1 MDGETKVITNVSAPG
16 PDAPEARGPAPPRV
30 AAAAVDVPV
39 RRAAVHGAGLQ
50 LPRAG
55 RALGARAVVDTG
67 ARAQLLGGV
76 HSEYMRCYLAVRI
89 TQTVCITHLAPHLAH
104 SLAPFFRPGAGAGV
118 GTVVGAG
125 GWWRLCL
132 AWQVQQRTVSPAST
146 TLAGSRAR
154 WQWEQV
160 KQRLVWPCYLI
171 WRHL

>member
-1 MDGETKVITNVSAPG
+1 MDGETKVILIKNVSAPG

-76 HSEYMRCYLAVRI
+76 HSEYMRCYLAV
-89 TQTVCITHLAPHLAH
+89 P
-104 SLAPFFRPGAGAGV
+104 
-118 GTVVGAG
+118 
-125 GWWRLCL
+125 
-132 AWQVQQRTVSPAST
+132 
-146 TLAGSRAR
+146 
-154 WQWEQV
+154 
-160 KQRLVWPCYLI
+160 
-171 WRHL
+171 